1 MTHSGPLQFF
11 SSVTFVSQRS
21 GPGKWLLW
29 PGFRVKVQ
37 QRDDFN
43 ENGYSFACILLE
55 SVDSAL
61 LERGR

>member
-1 MTHSGPLQFF
+1 MTVRDDDTLWSPLQFF
-11 SSVTFVSQRS
+11 SPVTFESQRS

-43 ENGYSFACILLE
+43 ENGYFLRLTFLWS
-55 SVDSAL
+55 
-61 LERGR
+61 